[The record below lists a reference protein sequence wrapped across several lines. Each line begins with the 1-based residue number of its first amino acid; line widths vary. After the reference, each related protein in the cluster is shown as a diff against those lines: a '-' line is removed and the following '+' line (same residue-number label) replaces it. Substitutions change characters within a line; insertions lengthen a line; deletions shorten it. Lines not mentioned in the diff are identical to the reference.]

1 MLFEQPDGATALDPE
16 EMEGLIPTHIVLR
29 QQLNEMEQQNI
40 SQAELWLLR
49 ARFKKINR
57 ITQLQTLHKQMFSQV
72 WKWAGMFRQTGKNIG
87 IDAWQVA
94 VALKDL
100 CDDVDTWIEF
110 ESYPVDEMAVR
121 FHHRLVYIHPFPNGN
136 GRHSRLATDILLT
149 RQLSQPRFT
158 WGSGL
163 IDNTGVIRKR
173 YISALQAAD
182 KGDYQPLLDFVKS

>member
-1 MLFEQPDGATALDPE
+1 MIFDQPDGATALDPE

-49 ARFKKINR
+49 ARFKRINR
-57 ITQLQTLHKQMFSQV
+57 IAQLQTLHKQMFSQV
-72 WKWAGMFRQTGKNIG
+72 WKWAGMFRKTGKNIG
-87 IDAWQVA
+87 VDAWQVA
-94 VALKDL
+94 VALKNL

-136 GRHSRLATDILLT
+136 GRHARLATDILLT

-163 IDNTGVIRKR
+163 IENTGVIRKR

-182 KGDYQPLLDFVKS
+182 KGEYQSLLDFVKS